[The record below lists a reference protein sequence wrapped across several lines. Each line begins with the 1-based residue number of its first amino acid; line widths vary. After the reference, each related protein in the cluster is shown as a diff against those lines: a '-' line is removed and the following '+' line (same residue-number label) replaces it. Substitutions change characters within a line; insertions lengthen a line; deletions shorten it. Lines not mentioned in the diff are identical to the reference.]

1 MRSSIKKTG
10 LFLGSVVAVSL
21 LTFSG
26 CARVGSDFNSH
37 RVEQIKVNETSQS
50 DIVLMFGQPW
60 RKGMENGIT
69 MWTYGR
75 YTYRLIGEADTKDLV
90 IKFNKD
96 GKVSSYTFNA
106 TVDEK

>member
-1 MRSSIKKTG
+1 MKSSIKKAG
-10 LFLGSVVAVSL
+10 VFLGSVAAVSL

-37 RVEQIKVNETSQS
+37 RVEQIKINETSQS

-60 RKGMENGIT
+60 RKGMENGVT

-75 YTYRLIGEADTKDLV
+75 YTYRIIGETDTKDLV

-96 GKVSSYTFNA
+96 AKVSSYTFNA
-106 TVDEK
+106 TVDGK